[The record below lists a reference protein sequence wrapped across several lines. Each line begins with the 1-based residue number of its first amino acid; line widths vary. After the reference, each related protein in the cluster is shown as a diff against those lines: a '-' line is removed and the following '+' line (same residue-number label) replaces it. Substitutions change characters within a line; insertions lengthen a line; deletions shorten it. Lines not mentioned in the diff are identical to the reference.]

1 MRSPNRHDESSTPPE
16 PNRIE
21 PETEPFKKEC
31 EPQPNRTEPFK
42 KEFEPEPNRTEP
54 NRLKKMFEPE
64 PNRLSH

>member
-54 NRLKKMFEPE
+54 NR
-64 PNRLSH
+64 